1 MKKTVNIEG
10 MMCKHCVKRVE
21 DALKDL
27 GVNATVS
34 LEDSNAI
41 INDTAITD
49 EQIIETITE
58 LGYEVT
64 GIIDNDGK

>member
-34 LEDSNAI
+34 LENSNAI

>member
-27 GVNATVS
+27 GINATVS

>member
-27 GVNATVS
+27 GINATVS

-64 GIIDNDGK
+64 GIIDNDRK